1 VGLTELFIAV
11 LIAGISC
18 INLALP
24 ALVWHRSGDGR
35 FLALAGA
42 NGVLAVLGAVWTWG
56 QLPVD
61 PPGWTGASIASLGLV
76 LIVALLLLVSTLWPR
91 RA

>member
-1 VGLTELFIAV
+1 MGLVELFAAV
-11 LIAGISC
+11 LIVGVSC

-24 ALVWHRSGDGR
+24 SVVWRRSGDAR
-35 FLALAGA
+35 FLAIAGA
-42 NGVLAVLGAVWTWG
+42 NAVLVVLGAIWTWG

-61 PPGWTGASIASLGLV
+61 PPGWTVVTPLAAGLV
-76 LIVALLLLVSTLWPR
+76 LLVTLLMLVSTLWPR

>member
-1 VGLTELFIAV
+1 MGLLELFAAV
-11 LIAGISC
+11 LIVGVSC

-24 ALVWHRSGDGR
+24 SVVWGRSGDAR
-35 FLALAGA
+35 FLAIAGA
-42 NGVLAVLGAVWTWG
+42 NGALAVLGAIWTWG

-61 PPGWTGASIASLGLV
+61 PPGWTGATPLAAGLV
-76 LIVALLLLVSTLWPR
+76 LLVALLMLVSTLWPR